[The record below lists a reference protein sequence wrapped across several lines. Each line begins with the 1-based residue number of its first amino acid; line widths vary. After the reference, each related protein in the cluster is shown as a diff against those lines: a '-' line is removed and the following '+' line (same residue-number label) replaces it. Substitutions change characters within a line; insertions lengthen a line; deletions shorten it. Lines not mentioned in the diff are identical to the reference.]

1 MFITQCDLPNL
12 IKWFR
17 GSSYEVMAIY
27 LSGGTPS
34 DNVILSNI
42 IDNWRE
48 IDNLSRNMVCY
59 IYFDPNDIQ
68 TEDMS
73 VMNFVS
79 WVREYNCVENRNY
92 RKDADA
98 SIRITREICNS
109 YNIFEYELPG
119 LLFID
124 KKTNSHQLVPIEH
137 FNEIKQYLSIINI
150 VCSFTQDV
158 SMAESGIESVR
169 YRIDKDEKDL
179 VLQKSTKEFDIQQ
192 LEIQRDR
199 IEMSL
204 SQLQNIDS
212 TEIENDFE
220 RIWNSL
226 SSFSEIAYSSGLP
239 SNIDNIQNIKKFLRK
254 NDIVPSKEYDD
265 ILLLTHK
272 CVCSLA
278 AKYHID
284 KGIIIDSA
292 KKGLS
297 TWTSVIVSSI
307 NDNIERLS
315 LKKKTLDEKTCDN
328 CDSLKS
334 LKEKESEL
342 IQNNIHIMETAQKEY
357 NVRLLRIIDVY
368 SKKLS
373 EVLNWDRD
381 VCKELIQ
388 GLNTQHLFGFIKA
401 ICEKQITI
409 DEEQDVKIS
418 LIRSAIS
425 NKRYDV
431 FISCKS
437 EDYILANDVYD
448 FLVSIGK
455 HPFLANKSIDDIHYD
470 EYNILIRETIDFCP
484 DMIVVLSN
492 PNYAN
497 TPYVSFEWNLFVN
510 EKAAGR
516 KPGNLIPIIGNLSDI
531 PLLPIALRQCQAC
544 TLINYKEFIPRY
556 LS

>member
-1 MFITQCDLPNL
+1 M
-12 IKWFR
+12 
-17 GSSYEVMAIY
+17 
-27 LSGGTPS
+27 
-34 DNVILSNI
+34 
-42 IDNWRE
+42 
-48 IDNLSRNMVCY
+48 
-59 IYFDPNDIQ
+59 
-68 TEDMS
+68 
-73 VMNFVS
+73 
-79 WVREYNCVENRNY
+79 
-92 RKDADA
+92 
-98 SIRITREICNS
+98 
-109 YNIFEYELPG
+109 
-119 LLFID
+119 
-124 KKTNSHQLVPIEH
+124 
-137 FNEIKQYLSIINI
+137 
-150 VCSFTQDV
+150 
-158 SMAESGIESVR
+158 
-169 YRIDKDEKDL
+169 
-179 VLQKSTKEFDIQQ
+179 
-192 LEIQRDR
+192 
-199 IEMSL
+199 
-204 SQLQNIDS
+204 
-212 TEIENDFE
+212 
-220 RIWNSL
+220 
-226 SSFSEIAYSSGLP
+226 
-239 SNIDNIQNIKKFLRK
+239 
-254 NDIVPSKEYDD
+254 
-265 ILLLTHK
+265 
-272 CVCSLA
+272 
-278 AKYHID
+278 
-284 KGIIIDSA
+284 
-292 KKGLS
+292 
-297 TWTSVIVSSI
+297 
-307 NDNIERLS
+307 
-315 LKKKTLDEKTCDN
+315 
-328 CDSLKS
+328 
-334 LKEKESEL
+334 
-342 IQNNIHIMETAQKEY
+342 
-357 NVRLLRIIDVY
+357 
-368 SKKLS
+368 
-373 EVLNWDRD
+373 NWDRD